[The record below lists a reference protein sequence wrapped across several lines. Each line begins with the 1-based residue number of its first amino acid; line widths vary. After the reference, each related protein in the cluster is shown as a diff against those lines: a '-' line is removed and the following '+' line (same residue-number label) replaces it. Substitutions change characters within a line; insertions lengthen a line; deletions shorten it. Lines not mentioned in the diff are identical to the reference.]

1 MERPGK
7 GAWLSSRLPHGIW
20 QAGRIWSACRYEAPL
35 TSTPTAPAKSI
46 LKIATVAACRTPA
59 QHSKHFSITSRELAQ
74 DYQMPVQ
81 LAATLAEIEEGFAHE
96 GAVQCQ
102 QTGLV
107 GEETLTRFDS
117 KMWFAVRV
125 GDLLCDRYKV
135 LGKVA
140 NGGSSTIWF
149 VQDTL

>member
-1 MERPGK
+1 MVLE
-7 GAWLSSRLPHGIW
+7 
-20 QAGRIWSACRYEAPL
+20 
-35 TSTPTAPAKSI
+35 
-46 LKIATVAACRTPA
+46 IAHLRNH
-59 QHSKHFSITSRELAQ
+59 QHFIKTLGTFQQFISEGSQ
-74 DYQMPVQ
+74 NDQMLVQ

-117 KMWFAVRV
+117 KLWFAVRV

>member
-1 MERPGK
+1 
-7 GAWLSSRLPHGIW
+7 
-20 QAGRIWSACRYEAPL
+20 
-35 TSTPTAPAKSI
+35 
-46 LKIATVAACRTPA
+46 
-59 QHSKHFSITSRELAQ
+59 
-74 DYQMPVQ
+74 MPVQ

-117 KMWFAVRV
+117 RVWFAVRV
-125 GDLLCDRYKV
+125 GYKV

>member
-1 MERPGK
+1 LVFEIAAVATSYAPPR
-7 GAWLSSRLPHGIW
+7 HG
-20 QAGRIWSACRYEAPL
+20 
-35 TSTPTAPAKSI
+35 
-46 LKIATVAACRTPA
+46 
-59 QHSKHFSITSRELAQ
+59 KHFFPISRTSHRAIK
-74 DYQMPVQ
+74 MPVQ
-81 LAATLAEIEEGFAHE
+81 LAATLTEIEEGFAHE

-117 KMWFAVRV
+117 RVWFAVRV

>member
-1 MERPGK
+1 LVFEV
-7 GAWLSSRLPHGIW
+7 AAIALSCILH
-20 QAGRIWSACRYEAPL
+20 SAAPL
-35 TSTPTAPAKSI
+35 ATYLQNIAKI
-46 LKIATVAACRTPA
+46 
-59 QHSKHFSITSRELAQ
+59 SK
-74 DYQMPVQ
+74 DDQMPVQ

-117 KMWFAVRV
+117 KLWFAVRV

-149 VQDTL
+149 VQDKL

>member
-1 MERPGK
+1 MAGWADMER
-7 GAWLSSRLPHGIW
+7 LSLYK
-20 QAGRIWSACRYEAPL
+20 ALL
-35 TSTPTAPAKSI
+35 TSHPD
-46 LKIATVAACRTPA
+46 RTSQIGLRSRRHRTQP
-59 QHSKHFSITSRELAQ
+59 HSITTLETPLHHISKLVQ
-74 DYQMPVQ
+74 NGQMPVQ

-117 KMWFAVRV
+117 KMWFAVRT